1 MVKRALLAENELPKL
16 LIDYLIRKF
25 SYFNDQGNLIDKDFM
40 KKEIR
45 LFSVM

>member
-1 MVKRALLAENELPKL
+1 MVKRALLGEHELLKL
-16 LIDYLIRKF
+16 LVDYLIRKF
-25 SYFNDQGNLIDKDFM
+25 SYFNDQSNLIDKDFM